1 VNRGGVVNRGGIP
14 SGARGPKVLV
24 IEDEESYRDS
34 LRVLL
39 GREGFVVTLAATGPD
54 GVRAFERGGAD
65 VVLLDLMLPGLS
77 GAGVFRAIRERSDVP
92 IIMVTAKDDQVDKI
106 IGLELGADDYVTKPY
121 SGRELVARIRAVLR
135 RTAPQPA
142 EIEVEPERLTVSG
155 LTLDPERLTLTRD
168 GAATSLPPKEFALLY
183 LLAAN
188 AGRVLTRQ
196 VIIDRVWGIDYYGDT
211 KTLDVHIKRLRDRV
225 EDESAEPTLI
235 KTVRGVGYTLER
247 TS

>member
-1 VNRGGVVNRGGIP
+1 VNGQRALR
-14 SGARGPKVLV
+14 VLV

-39 GREGFVVTLAATGPD
+39 GREGFVVTLAGTGPD
-54 GVRAFERGGAD
+54 GVRAFERFGAD

-77 GAGVFRAIRERSDVP
+77 GAGVFRAIRERSGVP

-135 RTAPQPA
+135 RTTPLPA
-142 EIEVEPERLTVSG
+142 EVEEEPQRLTVSG

-168 GAATSLPPKEFALLY
+168 GATTSLPPKEFALLY

-211 KTLDVHIKRLRDRV
+211 KTLDVHIKRLRSRI

-247 TS
+247 IS

>member
-1 VNRGGVVNRGGIP
+1 MNRDGVA
-14 SGARGPKVLV
+14 SAQKAPKVLV

-54 GVRAFERGGAD
+54 GVRAFERFGAD

-77 GAGVFRAIRERSDVP
+77 GAGVFRAIRERSGVP

-135 RTAPQPA
+135 RTATEPA
-142 EIEVEPERLTVSG
+142 EPEEEPQRLTVSG
-155 LTLDPERLTLTRD
+155 LTLDPERLTLARD
-168 GAATSLPPKEFALLY
+168 DVTTSLPPKEFALLY
-183 LLAAN
+183 LLATN

-211 KTLDVHIKRLRDRV
+211 KTLDVHIKRLRSRI

-247 TS
+247 LS

>member
-1 VNRGGVVNRGGIP
+1 MSVSDTPR
-14 SGARGPKVLV
+14 VLV

-39 GREGFVVTLAATGPD
+39 TREGFAVSLASTGPE
-54 GVRAFERGGAD
+54 GVRTFERRGAD

-77 GAGVFRAIRERSDVP
+77 GAGVFKAIRERSDVP
-92 IIMVTAKDDQVDKI
+92 IIMVTAKDEQVDKI

-121 SGRELVARIRAVLR
+121 SGRELVARIRSVLR
-135 RTAPQPA
+135 RTSSSLA
-142 EIEVEPERLTVSG
+142 EPEQEPERLAVSG
-155 LTLDPERLTLTRD
+155 LTLDPERLTLAQD
-168 GAATSLPPKEFALLY
+168 GTTTSLPPKEFALLY

-196 VIIDRVWGIDYYGDT
+196 TIIDRVWGLDYFGDT
-211 KTLDVHIKRLRDRV
+211 KTLDVHVKRLRSRIEADP
-225 EDESAEPTLI
+225 SQPTLL

-247 TS
+247 LA